1 MGFEE
6 WTTIATIVLSVVAII
21 IAIWSSRSTSRDAN
35 KQIAEIKQLSKL
47 QIDTTIKQLEV
58 EIQKMMAKVDKAS
71 IESTEIS
78 EFNRATEQLGAE
90 YRNRMTQIYQVN
102 EALRDVQVYNQCLL
116 SLRMI
121 LKDLRVLKQ
130 KLG

>member
-6 WTTIATIVLSVVAII
+6 WTTIATIVLSVVAIG
-21 IAIWSSRSTSRDAN
+21 IAIWSSRSTSRAAN